1 MATKRIV
8 LFVAVSLVSVAATSF
23 AQRRLGPKNRDTIL
37 DARLDPGFT
46 STTLNRL
53 ILLPF
58 GNELD
63 FPEGAMILAENLLGA
78 MRQKHPDIVI
88 VAPQEA
94 KQLIQDQKLSNEY
107 RAFLGNYATTGVAT
121 KSFLESLG
129 RTGGADGILL
139 GRILGFGVLRQT
151 TTFGGISWSKNKA
164 MAGMEIA
171 LLRTKDGRE
180 LWWGTHGVQG
190 EKNENVRDLAK
201 VVGDVLGTYFGRP
214 PY

>member
-1 MATKRIV
+1 MATNRV
-8 LFVAVSLVSVAATSF
+8 LLLATVSLLSFTVAGS
-23 AQRRLGPKNRDTIL
+23 AQRRLGPKDRANIL
-37 DARLDPGFT
+37 DARVDPVFAT
-46 STTLNRL
+46 TTLNRL

-63 FPEGAMILAENLLGA
+63 YPEGAMILAENFLGA

-88 VAPQEA
+88 VPPQDA
-94 KQLIQDQKLSNEY
+94 KQLIQENKLNGDY
-107 RAFLGNYATTGVAT
+107 RAFLGNYSTTGVAT
-121 KSFLESLG
+121 RSFLEALG
-129 RTGGADGILL
+129 KTGGADGILL
-139 GRILGFGVLRQT
+139 GKIRGFGVVRQT

-164 MAGMEIA
+164 MVGLELA

-201 VVGDVLGTYFGRP
+201 VLCDVFGTYFGRP
-214 PY
+214 AY